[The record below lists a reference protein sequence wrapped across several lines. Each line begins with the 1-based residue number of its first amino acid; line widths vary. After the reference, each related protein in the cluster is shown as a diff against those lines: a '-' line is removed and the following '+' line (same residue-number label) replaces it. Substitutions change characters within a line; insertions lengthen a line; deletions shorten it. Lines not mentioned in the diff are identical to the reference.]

1 MKQKKADTPYQRWIN
16 IFMVGFGFFGGLASL
31 VALDKEEAGVWYY
44 VITIGLF
51 LLFAGSFIWLIVY
64 GAKNHHKFFRWLAFQ
79 FSKKELYI
87 LENKTCIYTFV
98 SRTEM
103 KFEKIFEIRSKVA
116 ALDSFTDRYMWSKD
130 YKKQV
135 MHTTNNDI
143 ISKEYTQEQWQFY
156 CIHFDEPC
164 AKNKIHET
172 GIIMPSLED
181 PKKESQLFLST
192 PISEPTASVTLCVVI
207 QNGLKF
213 KNDSTFCNVYY
224 DYNGRVANEKIPL
237 KVDHASEREGDGYKI
252 SHTIP
257 YPIRGA
263 RYQLVWKFEG
273 E

>member
-1 MKQKKADTPYQRWIN
+1 MKQKKDDTHYQTWIN
-16 IFMVGFGFFGGLASL
+16 IFIAGFGFFGGLASL
-31 VALDKEEAGVWYY
+31 VCLNKEEAGVWYY

-51 LLFAGSFIWLIVY
+51 LFCTGSFIWLIVY

-87 LENKTCIYTFV
+87 LEEKIGTYTFV
-98 SRTEM
+98 NRTEM
-103 KFEKIFEIRSKVA
+103 EFEKRFEIRSKVA

-135 MHTTNNDI
+135 IQPINNDT
-143 ISKEYTQEQWQFY
+143 ISREYQQEQWQFY

-164 AKNKIHET
+164 AKNKTHNT
-172 GIIMPSLED
+172 GIRMCSLED

-192 PISEPTASVTLCVVI
+192 PISEPTVSVTLCVVI
-207 QNGLKF
+207 KNGLKF
-213 KNDSTFCNVYY
+213 KSGSTFCNVYY
-224 DYNGRVANEKIPL
+224 DYNDRVANKKIPL
-237 KVDHASEREGDGYKI
+237 KIEHATEHEGDGYKI

-257 YPIRGA
+257 YPVRGA